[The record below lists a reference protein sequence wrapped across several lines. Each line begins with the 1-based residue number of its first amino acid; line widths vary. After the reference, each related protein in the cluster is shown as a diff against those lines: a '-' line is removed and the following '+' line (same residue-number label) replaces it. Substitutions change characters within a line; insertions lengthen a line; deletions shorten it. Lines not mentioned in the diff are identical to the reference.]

1 MGDRVQLVTANL
13 DPWECAYGEN
23 AWQTPARLVHDQ
35 TDDPL
40 AIGRFALL
48 EGSPLSYNNLIELDR
63 QLQTITHIAAAF
75 DLAGE
80 VPAIAV
86 GTKHGNACGAA
97 VADAHV
103 TATQLMLSG
112 DVQAIFGGCVM
123 LGFAVDEE
131 LATILLSH
139 ASEGRRL
146 LDVVAAASFSD
157 EAVELLARKQ
167 GKCRVLANP
176 ALGALDR
183 ASLDT
188 GLLRRRVRGGVLEQP
203 NYTFVLDL
211 ADPAVERVGTLNPAQ
226 ERDLLLA
233 WAVGSTSNSNTTTL
247 VRDGQLLGNGVGQQD
262 RVGSCSLAVT
272 RGRAAGHYIAGA
284 VAYSDSFFPFPD
296 APQTLI
302 DAGVRAI
309 FCTTGSV
316 RDDLVRQTLREGGV
330 AIAQLP
336 DRDARGF
343 FGH

>member
-1 MGDRVQLVTANL
+1 MSSLVSSGL

-23 AWQTPARLVHDQ
+23 GWQVPARFLPEPSE
-35 TDDPL
+35 DPL
-40 AIGRFALL
+40 AIGRFTLL

-75 DLAGE
+75 DLHGG
-80 VPAIAV
+80 VPSIAV
-86 GTKHGNACGAA
+86 GTKHGNACGAG
-97 VADAHV
+97 VADRPVA
-103 TATQLMLSG
+103 AAELMLTG
-112 DVQAIFGGCVM
+112 DVRAIFGGCVM
-123 LGFAVDEE
+123 LGFGVDEE
-131 LATILLSH
+131 MATTLVSH

-146 LDVVAAASFSD
+146 LDLVAAASFSD
-157 EAVELLARKQ
+157 EAVEILARKH

-176 ALGALDR
+176 ALDSLGR

-211 ADPAVERVGTLNPAQ
+211 ADPAVQRIGTLTPSQ

-247 VRDGQLLGNGVGQQD
+247 VRDGQLLGNGTGQQD
-262 RVGSCSLAVT
+262 RVGSCALAVT
-272 RGRAAGHYIAGA
+272 RGRAAGHAIDGA
-284 VAYSDSFFPFPD
+284 AAYSDSFFPFPD

-302 DAGVRAI
+302 DAGVSAI

-316 RDDLVRQTLREGGV
+316 RDELVRQTLRDSGV
-330 AIAQLP
+330 SVAQLP
-336 DRDARGF
+336 DREARGF